1 MSQDKVI
8 LELRKLKKYFPLKKN
23 VNLKAVEDVT
33 FKIYEG
39 EKFGVVGESG
49 CGKSTLGRVILQ
61 LYKQTSG
68 SCVYYGKTIE
78 EVNPKYIA
86 KEIAKLVKYQQEADK
101 YYKQALEVD
110 KKIEACYAQ
119 RDAYDVD
126 GSKSDIKKYDN
137 LSLKIGKLEFESKEL
152 KKNASRQLRE
162 GSRTVGSL
170 ILCKDLPKIAELFA
184 KAQKEVDQAHEY
196 LSKCHELEAKY
207 EKNNTIMYQ
216 IRTTSEEID
225 RLNALPELSEE
236 EALALSDLK
245 AIRSENSK
253 VNVKAMVE
261 ENLDLKGK
269 MIDLYNT
276 SEEHRMQAMKYKE
289 AAFEY
294 RGKDILPITERCLDP
309 EYQKKLDGNYEEGIN
324 LSKLDKKEMRELRRD
339 MQMIFQDPAASLDPR
354 QSIGSAIEEVY
365 KINTKFGSN
374 VRREKAMELLEKVG
388 LKREHY
394 YSYPHA
400 LSGGQKQRVGIARAI
415 ALDTR
420 FVVLDEAV
428 SALDVSVQAQ
438 ILQLLNQLSEENHLT
453 YFFITHDLGVV
464 KHFCDRILVMY
475 LGNVCELSESKKL
488 FKKPL
493 HPYTQSLLASVPR
506 LTIGAERGNEQI
518 LEGEVPSAINPP
530 KGCPFHTRC
539 PKCMEICKQEKPRY
553 IEAEPNHFVAC
564 HLYDEVK
571 ENEL

>member
-196 LSKCHELEAKY
+196 LSKYHELEAKY

-309 EYQKKLDGNYEEGIN
+309 EYQKKLMRKVLIFLSWIRRKCVSCAGIC
-324 LSKLDKKEMRELRRD
+324 R
-339 MQMIFQDPAASLDPR
+339 
-354 QSIGSAIEEVY
+354 
-365 KINTKFGSN
+365 
-374 VRREKAMELLEKVG
+374 
-388 LKREHY
+388 
-394 YSYPHA
+394 
-400 LSGGQKQRVGIARAI
+400 
-415 ALDTR
+415 
-420 FVVLDEAV
+420 
-428 SALDVSVQAQ
+428 
-438 ILQLLNQLSEENHLT
+438 
-453 YFFITHDLGVV
+453 
-464 KHFCDRILVMY
+464 
-475 LGNVCELSESKKL
+475 
-488 FKKPL
+488 
-493 HPYTQSLLASVPR
+493 
-506 LTIGAERGNEQI
+506 
-518 LEGEVPSAINPP
+518 
-530 KGCPFHTRC
+530 
-539 PKCMEICKQEKPRY
+539 
-553 IEAEPNHFVAC
+553 
-564 HLYDEVK
+564 
-571 ENEL
+571 